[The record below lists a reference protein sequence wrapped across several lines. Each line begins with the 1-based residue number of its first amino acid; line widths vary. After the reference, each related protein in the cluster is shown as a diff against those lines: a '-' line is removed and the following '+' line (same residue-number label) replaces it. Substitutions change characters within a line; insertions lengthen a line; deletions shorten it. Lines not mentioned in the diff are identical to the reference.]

1 MAMANTTTVEDLT
14 FGERLALSRR
24 RVGLTQTQMAE
35 LLHVSRQVISKW
47 EKDAGRPDDIVQT
60 AKDWGQH
67 TGYSP
72 AWLLLGSSS
81 GYNPDF
87 HASWS
92 PAVVE
97 HQGQGVLALGLL
109 PPRLSSVPLT

>member
-24 RVGLTQTQMAE
+24 RAGLTQTEMAL

-60 AKDWGQH
+60 AKDWGLH
-67 TGYSP
+67 TGYHP
-72 AWLLLGSSS
+72 AWLLLGSGS
-81 GYNPDF
+81 GYKEDF
-87 HASWS
+87 P
-92 PAVVE
+92 PAWTPSVVTGD
-97 HQGQGVLALGLL
+97 GQQILALGLEPPDLRPVL
-109 PPRLSSVPLT
+109 P